1 MPPHLLGKAGL
12 PRVPNPEPN
21 RSEPRRTQALPM
33 SGCLVGHGLSRDDP
47 KGRCKRRTLVR
58 CYQPD
63 PLEVSGLSSPN
74 LPGNPAWAR
83 QAPLSARGP
92 APTAPAARRRP
103 PSPAAST
110 PPPAAAATAGRRACL
125 RGGGTLGLQ
134 RRSEVRQAGVG
145 APPHRHVLAHRQ
157 TLAGLLLAA
166 RQRQVGV
173 EPAERLVADGFAV
186 WKARDRPSALRR
198 LSRVGHRKA
207 ARPGTQPDAGRAQ
220 GRRLCHT
227 APCFHESRA

>member
-1 MPPHLLGKAGL
+1 
-12 PRVPNPEPN
+12 
-21 RSEPRRTQALPM
+21 M

-198 LSRVGHRKA
+198 LSRVGHRKLRRIGRTTGIA
-207 ARPGTQPDAGRAQ
+207 SRGRAKPQ
-220 GRRLCHT
+220 DVAT
-227 APCFHESRA
+227 AQEGGSGCRSKVPLVWPRTRSAALTPW